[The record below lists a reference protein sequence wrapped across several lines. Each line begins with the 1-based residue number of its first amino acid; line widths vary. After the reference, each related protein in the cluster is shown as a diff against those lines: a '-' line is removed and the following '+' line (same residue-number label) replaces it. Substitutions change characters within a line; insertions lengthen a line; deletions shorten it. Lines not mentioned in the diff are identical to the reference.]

1 MAHRPGVS
9 HLSSV
14 PSPSPQLPSKL
25 QDLWESR
32 AGNALRR
39 VGLGSVRTT
48 ILTLA
53 VLSTLI
59 PALATGCI
67 SYAQNRR
74 AIEEKLV
81 QQLDISSKHSARQV
95 ALWFRER
102 VNDMEVYR
110 GSPVVMD
117 QLERTGGESRRLREY
132 LISVNERTP
141 EIAEL
146 SVYTRDLRPVAFT
159 GRTAARPEFEGDWL
173 RKFREGEDYVF
184 GDPHSAPG
192 DSAATIDVAI
202 PIRSGSDR
210 FLGVL
215 VARLD
220 LRRLK
225 ASLAEFVP
233 GGESRLMVYRS
244 NGRPVVEFGGT
255 VDSLPGPLQRRLEAD
270 TTGST
275 IYTAP
280 DGIEVIGKLSMVGGG
295 EWMTIAA
302 IPVESGFA
310 DIRSLRNK
318 TIALTLVLLL
328 GAWALAYGLGLLV
341 VLPLERLSKAADKV
355 AGGDLDV
362 EVPVAGGGEV
372 AQLTGVFNDM
382 VMKLREGRHALELL
396 SVTDG
401 LTGLANRRR
410 LDAELARE
418 ILSHERHHRS
428 FSVLMLDVDKFKV
441 LNDTHG
447 HPSGDAVL
455 RQLAR
460 ILGDCTRRG
469 DTVGRFGGEEFM
481 LLLPETPA
489 AGALHLA
496 ENLRATVEETVFKIE
511 DGKEVR
517 ATISIGMARFPDHGK
532 SAEALIAAADGAL
545 YRSKQSGRNRIT
557 SAD

>member
-1 MAHRPGVS
+1 VAPRPGAS
-9 HLSSV
+9 HLPTV
-14 PSPSPQLPSKL
+14 PSPSPLLPNKL
-25 QDLWESR
+25 QALWESR
-32 AGNALRR
+32 AGDALRR
-39 VGLGSVRTT
+39 VGLRSVRTT

-53 VLSTLI
+53 MLATLI

-67 SYAQNRR
+67 SYRQNRR

-81 QQLDISSKHSARQV
+81 QQLDVASKHSARQV
-95 ALWFRER
+95 GLWFRER
-102 VNDMEVYR
+102 VNDMQVYR

-117 QLERTGGESRRLREY
+117 QLERGGGESRRLRDY
-132 LISVNERTP
+132 LVSVNDRTP
-141 EIAEL
+141 EISEL
-146 SVYTRDLRPVAFT
+146 MVFTRDLRPVAFT
-159 GRTAARPEFEGDWL
+159 GQTAGRPNFEGDWL

-184 GDPHSAPG
+184 GDPQSSPG
-192 DSAATIDVAI
+192 DSVTTIDVAI
-202 PIRSGSDR
+202 PIRSGTDR

-220 LRRLK
+220 LERLR
-225 ASLAEFVP
+225 ASLEEFVP
-233 GGESRLMVYRS
+233 GPESRLLVFRS
-244 NGRPVVEFGGT
+244 DGRSVVHFGGT
-255 VDSLPGPLQRRLEAD
+255 GDSLTGPLQRRLEGD

-275 IYTAP
+275 TYTAP
-280 DGIEVIGKLSMVGGG
+280 DGIEVVGRLNVVTGG
-295 EWMTIAA
+295 EWMTVAA
-302 IPVESGFA
+302 IPVKTAFA

-318 TIALTLVLLL
+318 TILLTLVLLL
-328 GAWALAYGLGLLV
+328 GVGSLAYGLGLLV

-418 ILSHERHHRS
+418 ILSHDRHHRS

-455 RQLAR
+455 RQLAK

-496 ENLRATVEETVFKIE
+496 ENLRATVEETMFRIE
-511 DGKEVR
+511 GGKEVR
-517 ATISIGMARFPDHGK
+517 ATVSIGMARFPDHGK

>member
-1 MAHRPGVS
+1 
-9 HLSSV
+9 V
-14 PSPSPQLPSKL
+14 PSPTPLLPNTL
-25 QDLWESR
+25 QALWETR
-32 AGNALRR
+32 AGDLLRR
-39 VGLGSVRTT
+39 VGLRSVRTT
-48 ILTLA
+48 IITLA
-53 VLSTLI
+53 MVATLI
-59 PALATGCI
+59 PALATGWI

-74 AIEEKLV
+74 AIEEKLI
-81 QQLDISSKHSARQV
+81 QQLDVSSKHSARQV

-110 GSPVVMD
+110 SSPVVMD
-117 QLERTGGESRRLREY
+117 QLERGGGESRRLRDY
-132 LISVNERTP
+132 LVSVNERTP

-146 SVYTRDLRPVAFT
+146 SVFTRDLRPVATT
-159 GRTAARPEFEGDWL
+159 GRTAARPHFEGDWL
-173 RKFREGEDYVF
+173 RKFREGEDYIF
-184 GDPHSAPG
+184 GDPQSAPG
-192 DSAATIDVAI
+192 DSAPTIDVAI

-225 ASLAEFVP
+225 ASLQEFVA
-233 GGESRLMVYRS
+233 GADGRLLVFRS
-244 NGRPVVEFGGT
+244 DGRSVVNFGGT
-255 VDSLPGPLQRRLEAD
+255 GDSLTGPLQRRLEAD

-275 IYTAP
+275 AYRSP
-280 DGIEVIGKLSMVGGG
+280 DGVEVVGKLRQVSGS
-295 EWMTIAA
+295 EWLAIAE
-302 IPVESGFA
+302 IPMETAYA

-318 TIALTLVLLL
+318 TILLTLVLLL
-328 GAWALAYGLGLLV
+328 GVGSLAYGLGLLV
-341 VLPLERLSKAADKV
+341 VLPLERLSRAADQV

-362 EVPVAGGGEV
+362 AVPVQGGGEV

-382 VMKLREGRHALELL
+382 VNRLREGRHALELL

-401 LTGLANRRR
+401 LTRLANRRR
-410 LDAELARE
+410 LDGELARE
-418 ILSHERHHRS
+418 ILSHERHKRN
-428 FSVLMLDVDKFKV
+428 FAVLMLDVDKFKV

-455 RQLAR
+455 RQLAK

-469 DTVGRFGGEEFM
+469 DTVARFGGEEFM
-481 LLLPETPA
+481 LILPETPA

-496 ENLRATVEETVFKIE
+496 ENIRATVEETVFTIE
-511 DGKEVR
+511 GGKEVR
-517 ATISIGMARFPDHGK
+517 ATVSIGLARFPDHGK

>member
-1 MAHRPGVS
+1 
-9 HLSSV
+9 V
-14 PSPSPQLPSKL
+14 PSPSPLLPNKL
-25 QDLWESR
+25 QALWESR
-32 AGNALRR
+32 AGDLLRR
-39 VGLGSVRTT
+39 VGLRSVRTT
-48 ILTLA
+48 IITLA
-53 VLSTLI
+53 MVATLI
-59 PALATGCI
+59 PSLATGWI

-74 AIEEKLV
+74 AIEEKLI
-81 QQLDISSKHSARQV
+81 QQLDVASKHSARQV
-95 ALWFRER
+95 GLWFRER

-117 QLERTGGESRRLREY
+117 QVERGSGDSRRLRDY
-132 LISVNERTP
+132 LNSVNERTP

-146 SVYTRDLRPVAFT
+146 TVLTRDLRVVAFT
-159 GRTAARPEFEGDWL
+159 GRSAARPNFEGDWL
-173 RKFREGEDYVF
+173 RKFREGEDYIF
-184 GDPHSAPG
+184 GDPEAAPG
-192 DSAATIDVAI
+192 DSGTTIDVAI

-225 ASLAEFVP
+225 ASLQEFVS
-233 GGESRLMVYRS
+233 GADDRLLVFRS
-244 NGRPVVEFGGT
+244 NGKPVVQFGGNN
-255 VDSLPGPLQRRLEAD
+255 DSLPGALQRQLEMD

-275 IYTAP
+275 VYTAP
-280 DGIEVIGKLSMVGGG
+280 DGVEVIGKLRSVSGG
-295 EWMTIAA
+295 EWLTIAA
-302 IPVESGFA
+302 IPVETAFA

-318 TIALTLVLLL
+318 TILLTLVLLL
-328 GAWALAYGLGLLV
+328 GVGSLAYGLGLLV
-341 VLPLERLSKAADKV
+341 VLPLERLSRAADSV
-355 AGGDLDV
+355 ARGDLDV
-362 EVPVAGGGEV
+362 TVPVSGGGEV

-382 VMKLREGRHALELL
+382 VQKLREGRTALELL

-410 LDAELARE
+410 LDAELTRE
-418 ILSHERHHRS
+418 LLSHDRHHRS

-441 LNDTHG
+441 LNDTYG

-455 RQLAR
+455 RQMAKL
-460 ILGDCTRRG
+460 LGDCTRRG
-469 DTVGRFGGEEFM
+469 DTVARFGGEEF
-481 LLLPETPA
+481 LLILPETPA

-496 ENLRATVEETVFKIE
+496 ENIRATVEETVFKIE

-517 ATISIGMARFPDHGK
+517 VTVSIGMARFPDHGK